1 MELKEMSTL
10 KHKIKNVVLVHRNL
24 HQKKFENLGR
34 FLCRIFDEISIILVF
49 WLAIS
54 KDKDSLRMNI
64 EYTKK
69 AEYYCKNFISQSFNH
84 FIFGSHFMP
93 ELKAKIVEFLW
104 KNRRNGFKLTLAKKV
119 EIIDDVKRQVWQSV
133 EKQCNEKD
141 G

>member
-54 KDKDSLRMNI
+54 KDQDSLRMKI
-64 EYTKK
+64 
-69 AEYYCKNFISQSFNH
+69 
-84 FIFGSHFMP
+84 
-93 ELKAKIVEFLW
+93 LK
-104 KNRRNGFKLTLAKKV
+104 
-119 EIIDDVKRQVWQSV
+119 S
-133 EKQCNEKD
+133 
-141 G
+141 